1 LCGEATPEPL
11 RLDVVDERA
20 NAVDLDDRDRLAV
33 PGLELLV
40 APDVDLAEVEVD
52 LGAQLGELR
61 TRPLAEVAALRVE
74 ENDVGTV
81 YG

>member
-1 LCGEATPEPL
+1 MCGEAAPEPL

-20 NAVDLDDRDRLAV
+20 NAVDLDDREEGAV

-40 APDVDLAEVEVD
+40 APDVDLAEVEVE

-61 TRPLAEVAALRVE
+61 TRSLAEVAAFRVE
-74 ENDVGTV
+74 
-81 YG
+81 